1 MSRSRATRWIAALYD
16 RGIAA
21 YRQLV
26 IDSGFPGAARNP
38 VLFTTFLVREVVG
51 KECSTRAMAL
61 SYQFLF
67 CLVPALTLLL
77 SLMAVLP
84 GLAPARE
91 QLTALVVGE
100 FLAADAELMTAQI
113 EQFVNNAEVFSLVG
127 ITILVYGAV
136 VLISTLHGAINAIWN
151 IRPAKVVWWQRL
163 GPLGLVGS
171 LVAGAVVLGIITSG
185 PFQSALSFLD
195 HTPLFTSG
203 VRSFLTSF
211 GVGWAL
217 TFLLYKLVPSTW
229 VHTGSAAIAAG
240 VTSALFSFAKLGF
253 LAYTS
258 SSDTYSRIYGVLGVL
273 FLGLL
278 WNWLAWFL
286 ILAGAALASVAQ
298 NYEHLAGLEQRKLLG
313 ERYQTWHA
321 VRLLLAVHRAERLGT
336 LPLPLRD
343 VARELDVAA
352 FLADRLGDRL
362 AEAGLLRQ
370 SGSSHW
376 ENLSPA
382 KAATQITV
390 ADVSAAVARSAL
402 ELPFGMAN
410 ESPSETRLRDLLE
423 GARESLVDRLGEVT
437 IDDLLDGMPDP
448 EGTSPQ

>member
-1 MSRSRATRWIAALYD
+1 MSRIARVISSLYE
-16 RGIAA
+16 RGITA

-38 VLFTTFLVREVVG
+38 LLFTTFLVREVVV

-77 SLMAVLP
+77 ALMAALP
-84 GLAPARE
+84 GLAPARDR
-91 QLTALVVGE
+91 LTAMVVEE
-100 FLAADAELMTAQI
+100 FLAADAELMTSQI

-151 IRPAKVVWWQRL
+151 IRPVKAGWLQRL
-163 GPLGLVGS
+163 GPLGLVGA
-171 LVAGAVVLGIITSG
+171 LVLGAVVLGVVTSG
-185 PFQSALSFLD
+185 PFQYTLSFLD
-195 HTPLFTSG
+195 RTPLFTSD

-240 VTSALFSFAKLGF
+240 VTSALFSAAKLGF
-253 LAYTS
+253 LAYAS
-258 SSDTYSRIYGVLGVL
+258 SSDTYTRIYGVLGAL

-286 ILAGAALASVAQ
+286 ILAGAALAFVAQ

-313 ERYQTWHA
+313 ERYRTWHA
-321 VRLLLAVHRAERLGT
+321 VRLLMAVHGAQRRGA
-336 LPLPLRD
+336 LPLPLRE
-343 VARELDVAA
+343 VARELDLAA
-352 FLADRLGDRL
+352 YLADRLGDKL

-370 SGSSHW
+370 SGASQW
-376 ENLSPA
+376 ESLSPA
-382 KAATQITV
+382 MDDERITV
-390 ADVSAAVARSAL
+390 ADVAAAVDHHSLDLPPERPDESPPECELRSLLGAARS
-402 ELPFGMAN
+402 
-410 ESPSETRLRDLLE
+410 
-423 GARESLVDRLGEVT
+423 SLADRLAEVT
-437 IDDLLDGMPDP
+437 IADLLDGPADT
-448 EGTSPQ
+448 GR